1 MIMTDCHMLRKIME
15 KFISL
20 NKKRWYSYG
29 TDKTISRADGR

>member
-20 NKKRWYSYG
+20 NKKG
-29 TDKTISRADGR
+29 GIAMEKTIS